1 MLAVLGGS
9 PGDGGQM
16 TEDRSQETEVK
27 MMLERDVKQWE
38 LWIVKICRQGF
49 FCCSRPADVA

>member
-27 MMLERDVKQWE
+27 MMLDTRCKAMG
-38 LWIVKICRQGF
+38 IVDSKNLSAGF
-49 FCCSRPADVA
+49 FLL